1 MSSFAKYSSIALCL
15 GAQSVIAQLS
25 TTNIG
30 PPSPMS
36 IVLVPSTLRLD
47 AIVSFVGGSIQRP
60 INVTNPNA
68 PLLGTLSAAVGQDQF
83 SRAWYTPAFGGR
95 LLTGHRGGGIRLW
108 NAGAPL
114 TGPLTV
120 SSTTATR
127 YSHEGLKTFTDTN
140 NRTWLYYGDH
150 YSGGTDGG
158 LRVFEVGAS
167 SLTFKADVL
176 TPLVDGNALEVGRDG
191 RYCWQLGIDANPG
204 AGYMVLRTYDTSG
217 KSAATPMINELAR
230 VNLPQVTSTTYDEY
244 LEKDDFSGQTMLAT
258 LGDNGIASF
267 AVTAAVPVNS
277 RGGPGQLPTE
287 DAWRLPAFLRALGI
301 NLHARGVTFVPGTPY
316 AILFG
321 YIQVGT
327 SATDF
332 LWIINA
338 GTSGPGTWSFIGN
351 PITIPGFLISDVKVA
366 SPRIYVVGNQR
377 TGGQAQLKIF

>member
-15 GAQSVIAQLS
+15 GAQSVIAQLR
-25 TTNIG
+25 TINIG
-30 PPSPMS
+30 PPNNAPMS
-36 IVLVPSTLRLD
+36 IVLVPNVGRLD
-47 AIVSFVGGSIQRP
+47 AIVSFVGGGIQLP
-60 INVTNPNA
+60 INVTNPSNPVPGAATA
-68 PLLGTLSAAVGQDQF
+68 PVQDQF

-95 LLTGHRGGGIRLW
+95 LLTGHRGGNIRLW
-108 NAGAPL
+108 DASLGIL
-114 TGPLTV
+114 
-120 SSTTATR
+120 STTPTR

-167 SLTFKADVL
+167 SLTPKGDVL
-176 TPLVDGNALEVGRDG
+176 TSLVDGNALEVSRDG
-191 RYCWQLGIDANPG
+191 RYCWQLGIDANAG
-204 AGYMVLRTYDTSG
+204 AGHLVLRTYDTNG
-217 KSAATPMINELAR
+217 KSAATPSIIELPMQR
-230 VNLPQVTSTTYDEY
+230 VSLPQVTSTTYDEY

-338 GTSGPGTWSFIGN
+338 GTSGPGTWSFVGN
-351 PITIPGFLISDVKVA
+351 PINLPGCRISDVKVA
-366 SPRIYVVGNQR
+366 SPRIYLVCYDQ